1 MSYRLEIKIN
11 VPIENVWK
19 AWSKSSE
26 AVKWLSYKSNIN
38 FVENGQYE
46 FFWDD
51 DPEIDSTLGCTLLSI
66 KDHTY
71 FQFEWQGKNEYL
83 YMFQPPY
90 SKTNVE
96 VFFQDLHGSTSL
108 IVGQK
113 ETRDLE
119 HWSEY
124 DSWMKDA
131 WEYALQQLK
140 TYLEKG

>member
-83 YMFQPPY
+83 YI
-90 SKTNVE
+90 N
-96 VFFQDLHGSTSL
+96 
-108 IVGQK
+108 
-113 ETRDLE
+113 
-119 HWSEY
+119 
-124 DSWMKDA
+124 
-131 WEYALQQLK
+131 
-140 TYLEKG
+140 